1 MGASIMTSQ
10 NPARIVL
17 RRKPRRW
24 GHQKFTTAA
33 FKSRATTWAILF
45 SKPSSLSFEKGMT
58 YGSTHTRSS
67 VGARRAATAMRTSA
81 AVMSDAALRV
91 SQVRCIVLPAD
102 SEEDVSGADIL
113 HPAPKRV
120 RPGTGCPFF
129 TAMLLRRHD
138 LTAGRTP

>member
-10 NPARIVL
+10 KPARIVL

-45 SKPSSLSFEKGMT
+45 SNPSSLSFEKGMS
-58 YGSTHTRSS
+58 YGSAHTRSS
-67 VGARRAATAMRTSA
+67 VGARRAAPAMRTSA
-81 AVMSDAALRV
+81 AAATSDAALRV

-102 SEEDVSGADIL
+102 SEERSEEHTSEL
-113 HPAPKRV
+113 QSHHP
-120 RPGTGCPFF
+120 
-129 TAMLLRRHD
+129 
-138 LTAGRTP
+138 